1 MASTESEAK
10 QLASER
16 KCVAV
21 EYVYGGDVYRS
32 KTAGGCVLG

>member
-32 KTAGGCVLG
+32 TAGACVLG